1 MHSASRNRSGGDIV
15 LELRKFVAPEFIFG
29 SGAIELVGRYAHNF
43 GARKVLIVTDPGV
56 IQAGWATKVQNIL
69 ANSGILSCIFSNISP
84 NPRVDEVMAG
94 AETYD
99 SENCDVIVAVGGGSP
114 MDCAKGIGIVA
125 TNRKHILLFEGIDQV
140 PIPGPPLICIPT
152 TAGTSADVSQ
162 FAIVSDQQEKVKK
175 AIISKTTV
183 PDVALIDPA
192 TSLTMSPYLTSCTGI
207 DALVHAIEAYTSTAN
222 APMFDLHA
230 LEAIRLISANLENVL
245 KKPDDLEL
253 RGRIMLG
260 SLQAGLA
267 FSNASLGAVHAMA
280 HSLGGYLDLPHG
292 ECNAILLNHVIEYNF
307 PEAVS
312 RYKEI
317 GKALGLD
324 VQTMTN
330 QEAKKSLLNEI
341 LRLKHSVGI
350 TKTLKEHG
358 ATSSDVEQLA
368 SKAIKDPCMVT
379 NPRMPVQRD
388 VEVIY
393 EEAL

>member
-1 MHSASRNRSGGDIV
+1 
-15 LELRKFVAPEFIFG
+15 
-29 SGAIELVGRYAHNF
+29 
-43 GARKVLIVTDPGV
+43 
-56 IQAGWATKVQNIL
+56 
-69 ANSGILSCIFSNISP
+69 
-84 NPRVDEVMAG
+84 
-94 AETYD
+94 
-99 SENCDVIVAVGGGSP
+99 
-114 MDCAKGIGIVA
+114 
-125 TNRKHILLFEGIDQV
+125 
-140 PIPGPPLICIPT
+140 
-152 TAGTSADVSQ
+152 
-162 FAIVSDQQEKVKK
+162 
-175 AIISKTTV
+175 
-183 PDVALIDPA
+183 
-192 TSLTMSPYLTSCTGI
+192 
-207 DALVHAIEAYTSTAN
+207 
-222 APMFDLHA
+222 
-230 LEAIRLISANLENVL
+230 
-245 KKPDDLEL
+245 
-253 RGRIMLG
+253 
-260 SLQAGLA
+260 
-267 FSNASLGAVHAMA
+267 MA